1 MKHRFKLIKLSF
13 ALMVVFFQ
21 VTSCSKK
28 NTSPI
33 TSSTTPSAPP
43 PIANVVLDS
52 ITIANKVD
60 TLVISKQYKFVIVGF
75 YSNKTS
81 KDLSDS
87 ISLTIDNTNATLLN
101 KNIIGAKSG
110 LLTAT
115 ISYLNFTLNKNL
127 YIHNIEDADIDTF
140 LGTPVSNASLI
151 VPIVIINYLPT
162 IDGIN
167 QDMNKAPDDYWVL
180 KNSTLAESKKR
191 ILGQQK
197 ITKYGIEEGTR
208 FRQFNNIQKVDPYVG
223 IKVIKY
229 FNVYE
234 INLINWI
241 KGFKTLDYDSLF
253 KKLNMADLV
262 NNAGVKEIWITCFNK
277 DAYPSIL
284 NSQYNDPNTFYGL
297 PESNMSTPTSS
308 GDISNSIKIPNDLPI
323 YSKTYV
329 VYGNSVFRG
338 AETNIHNRGHQIECQ
353 LNYIEDNTM
362 APKENNALYANLFE
376 GINPSLGNKPLNRV
390 GMTHFP
396 PNTTIDYDYNNLTL
410 VDSDIK
416 SWVPSGGK
424 YEKVNSLLWTSIKY
438 DYNLVNQYTMGGLNT
453 VDDYSKDPQYK
464 WLVFWFQSIPSKN
477 NNIPFGNTTLSNWWD
492 LFYNWDDA
500 IKNKKSLHN

>member
-1 MKHRFKLIKLSF
+1 MMKLIKMTFTLVLVYF
-13 ALMVVFFQ
+13 HVI
-21 VTSCSKK
+21 SCSKK
-28 NTSPI
+28 N
-33 TSSTTPSAPP
+33 SSTISSSTIPSTP
-43 PIANVVLDS
+43 PIVANVVLDS
-52 ITIANKVD
+52 IRIENSVD
-60 TLVISKQYKFVIVGF
+60 TLIISKPHKFIVVGF
-75 YSNKTS
+75 YSNRTS

-110 LLTAT
+110 ILTAT
-115 ISYLNFTLNKNL
+115 ITYSKFTLKKNL
-127 YIHNIEDADIDTF
+127 YIHNIEDAEIDPF
-140 LGTPVSNASLI
+140 LGSPASNASLI

-162 IDGIN
+162 IDGIS
-167 QDMNKAPDDYWVL
+167 QDLNKAPDDYWVL
-180 KNSTLAESKKR
+180 KNSTLSESKKR

-208 FRQFNNIQKVDPYVG
+208 FRQYNSKQKIDPYVG

-234 INLINWI
+234 TNLINWI
-241 KGFKTLDYDSLF
+241 KGFKTFDYDDLF
-253 KKLNMADLV
+253 KKLNMEHLV
-262 NNAGVKEIWITCFNK
+262 NNLGVKEIWITCFNK
-277 DAYPSIL
+277 DAYPSVV
-284 NSQYNDPNTFYGL
+284 NSQYNDPNTYYGL
-297 PESNMSTPTSS
+297 PESNMSSPTSS
-308 GDISNSIKIPNDLPI
+308 GDISNSIKIPNDLPV

-329 VYGNSVFRG
+329 VYGNSGFRG

-353 LNYIEDNTM
+353 LNFIEGITM
-362 APKENNALYANLFE
+362 NSEVNNALFANLFV
-376 GINPSLGNKPLNRV
+376 GVNPNLGNKPLNRV

-396 PNTTIDYDYNNLTL
+396 PNTSTDYDYSNLTL

-416 SWVPSGGK
+416 SWIPTGGK
-424 YEKVNSLLWTSIKY
+424 YEKINSLLWTSIIY
-438 DYNLVNQYTMGGLNT
+438 DYNLVNQYTMGGINT
-453 VDDYSKDPQYK
+453 VDDYSKDPQFK

-477 NNIPFGNTTLSNWWD
+477 NNIPYGNTTLSNWWE

>member
-1 MKHRFKLIKLSF
+1 MKLFKLIITVL
-13 ALMVVFFQ
+13 AVFFQ
-21 VTSCSKK
+21 LTSCSKK
-28 NTSPI
+28 NTSTI
-33 TSSTTPSAPP
+33 TTPPSPPAPP
-43 PIANVVLDS
+43 VVVKVVLDS
-52 ITIANKVD
+52 ISISNKID
-60 TLVISKQYKFVIVGF
+60 TLIISKPYKFVVTGF
-75 YSNKTS
+75 YSDKTK

-87 ISLTIDNTNATLLN
+87 INLVVDNTNATLLD
-101 KNIIGAKSG
+101 KSIIGAKSG
-110 LLTAT
+110 LLNAT
-115 ISYLNFTLNKNL
+115 ITYSNFTLKKNL
-127 YIHNIEDADIDTF
+127 YIHNIEDADIDSF

-162 IDGIN
+162 IDGIH

-208 FRQFNNIQKVDPYVG
+208 FRQFNSTQKVDPYVG

-229 FNVYE
+229 YNVYE
-234 INLINWI
+234 TNMINWI
-241 KGFKTLDYDSLF
+241 TGFKTLDYDSLF
-253 KKLNMADLV
+253 KRLNMSDLV

-277 DAYPSIL
+277 DAYPSIV
-284 NSQYNDPNTFYGL
+284 NSQFNDPSTFYGL
-297 PESNMSTPTSS
+297 PESNMSSPSSS
-308 GDISNSIKIPNDLPI
+308 GDISNSIKIPNDLPV

-329 VYGNSVFRG
+329 VYGNSGFRG

-353 LNYIEDNTM
+353 LNYIESITM
-362 APKENNALYANLFE
+362 SPPVNNALYANLFE

-396 PNTTIDYDYNNLTL
+396 PNTSTDYDYNNLTL

-416 SWVPSGGK
+416 SWIPSGGK
-424 YEKVNSLLWTSIKY
+424 YEKINSLLWTSVNY

-477 NNIPFGNTTLSNWWD
+477 NNIPFGNKSLSNWWD
-492 LFYNWDDA
+492 LFYSWDDA
-500 IKNKKSLHN
+500 IKNKKGLSN